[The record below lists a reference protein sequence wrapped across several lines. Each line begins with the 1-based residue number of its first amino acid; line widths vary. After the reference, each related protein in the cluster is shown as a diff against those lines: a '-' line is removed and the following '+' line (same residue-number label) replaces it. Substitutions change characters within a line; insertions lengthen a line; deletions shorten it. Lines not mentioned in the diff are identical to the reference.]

1 MTTFFRPKKKKKQ
14 FSVLVV
20 LGRPR
25 RLASFCKPHVTDPRV
40 SLSTWARASYVS
52 RRCWEIVCHQV
63 WGGGVD
69 FFPSTFWVGIPFFV
83 TFDRSKFPGT
93 FPVKLDR
100 GERVFFWLRLL
111 LHELN
116 IQKTMPSDWYFG
128 PVVCVCLLSRIFFSS
143 FPRRRPS
150 ELPPLK
156 RHFERKRYI
165 YVEIYHR
172 VGSQRESLGSRRRIE
187 RENTTRQEKYRR
199 GYYSRRNEKL
209 TLCVENFGVL
219 FNVGGLPPPTENAH
233 PPSFFLFWIWL
244 PNYRWKEQFSFFFLY
259 LPPF

>member
-1 MTTFFRPKKKKKQ
+1 MLVEDVERSFVIKTGGEAWTFSHQLF
-14 FSVLVV
+14 
-20 LGRPR
+20 LGWN
-25 RLASFCKPHVTDPRV
+25 S
-40 SLSTWARASYVS
+40 
-52 RRCWEIVCHQV
+52 
-63 WGGGVD
+63 
-69 FFPSTFWVGIPFFV
+69 FFV

-100 GERVFFWLRLL
+100 GERFFFFWLRLL

-128 PVVCVCLLSRIFFSS
+128 PVVCVCLLSRIFFFS

-156 RHFERKRYI
+156 RHFERKKKRYI

-172 VGSQRESLGSRRRIE
+172 VGSQRESLGSSRRIE

-199 GYYSRRNEKL
+199 GYYSTRNEKL

-219 FNVGGLPPPTENAH
+219 FNLPPPTENAH
-233 PPSFFLFWIWL
+233 PLSFFLFWIWL
-244 PNYRWKEQFSFFFLY
+244 PNYDERNNFLFFFI
-259 LPPF
+259 PPPPI